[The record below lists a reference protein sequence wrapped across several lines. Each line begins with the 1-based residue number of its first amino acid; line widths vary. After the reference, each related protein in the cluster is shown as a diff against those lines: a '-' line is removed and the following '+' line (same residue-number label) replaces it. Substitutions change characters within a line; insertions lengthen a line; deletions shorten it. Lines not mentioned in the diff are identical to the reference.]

1 MKDKIKTL
9 LELQKL
15 DTQIADIQKTIK
27 EVPDTIISLT
37 NKIEFDERKIN
48 NLNEKI
54 AGSNK
59 EIKVLQ
65 NETLDIDQKISQLE
79 DKLFL
84 IKSSKEFE
92 ALQKETGDLKR
103 KKIDVEDN
111 QLKIMEEIQSLT
123 KNSELLQ
130 SKFDEELSPVKEEIK
145 KLESELKG
153 SESEIEVIK
162 NDIHIKV
169 KIGGDYHHWNIDI
182 KRLSESGS
190 AGGIIV
196 GKTFLSHILSDLKPG
211 TYTICVGAA
220 DSENRLLGPLD
231 CRSEIVIELFDL
243 EWKIFSSDLDVGFP
257 NA

>member
-111 QLKIMEEIQSLT
+111 QLKIMEEIL
-123 KNSELLQ
+123 NSIFTAKTESIEKLQ
-130 SKFDEELSPVKEEIK
+130 YDTIQ
-145 KLESELKG
+145 KLR
-153 SESEIEVIK
+153 
-162 NDIHIKV
+162 
-169 KIGGDYHHWNIDI
+169 Y
-182 KRLSESGS
+182 
-190 AGGIIV
+190 
-196 GKTFLSHILSDLKPG
+196 
-211 TYTICVGAA
+211 
-220 DSENRLLGPLD
+220 
-231 CRSEIVIELFDL
+231 
-243 EWKIFSSDLDVGFP
+243 
-257 NA
+257 

>member
-103 KKIDVEDN
+103 KKID
-111 QLKIMEEIQSLT
+111 T
-123 KNSELLQ
+123 KRN
-130 SKFDEELSPVKEEIK
+130 
-145 KLESELKG
+145 
-153 SESEIEVIK
+153 
-162 NDIHIKV
+162 N
-169 KIGGDYHHWNIDI
+169 
-182 KRLSESGS
+182 
-190 AGGIIV
+190 
-196 GKTFLSHILSDLKPG
+196 T
-211 TYTICVGAA
+211 
-220 DSENRLLGPLD
+220 
-231 CRSEIVIELFDL
+231 
-243 EWKIFSSDLDVGFP
+243 
-257 NA
+257 

>member
-79 DKLFL
+79 EKLFL

-111 QLKIMEEIQSLT
+111 QLKIMEEIQSST

-145 KLESELKG
+145 KLEAELKE
-153 SESEIEVIK
+153 SRSEIEVIENDRPEIMK
-162 NDIHIKV
+162 NIDNEVLKVYTKLLSNSSPVAVEAKGEVCGYCYMKIPPQTYIKV
-169 KIGGDYHHWNIDI
+169 LQSNEIILCPCSKKILI
-182 KRLSESGS
+182 
-190 AGGIIV
+190 
-196 GKTFLSHILSDLKPG
+196 P
-211 TYTICVGAA
+211 
-220 DSENRLLGPLD
+220 
-231 CRSEIVIELFDL
+231 EI
-243 EWKIFSSDLDVGFP
+243 S
-257 NA
+257 

>member
-145 KLESELKG
+145 KLEAELKE
-153 SESEIEVIK
+153 SRSEIEVIENDRPEIMK
-162 NDIHIKV
+162 NIDNEVLKVYTKLLSNSSPVAVEAKGEVCGYCYMKIPPQTYIKV
-169 KIGGDYHHWNIDI
+169 LQSNEIILCPCSKKILI
-182 KRLSESGS
+182 
-190 AGGIIV
+190 
-196 GKTFLSHILSDLKPG
+196 P
-211 TYTICVGAA
+211 
-220 DSENRLLGPLD
+220 
-231 CRSEIVIELFDL
+231 EI
-243 EWKIFSSDLDVGFP
+243 S
-257 NA
+257 